1 MEFWIFDSWP
11 WFLGSYQRLH
21 WYQGCPFGRAV
32 VPANEASTGLEAVPV
47 CATLGGSEVV
57 LTLRILVVVETG
69 LVLGRSVG
77 SEAVLALG
85 ILVVVEAGL
94 VLGRSVGSE
103 AVLALGILVVV
114 EAGLV
119 LGRSVGSEAVLILPS
134 SSGWSAEVSCLSP
147 GLESVEVS
155 HLCLSTFTELPR
167 MLSVSSGWS
176 ECSTREV
183 SSLKKLVSSG

>member
-103 AVLALGILVVV
+103 AVL
-114 EAGLV
+114 
-119 LGRSVGSEAVLILPS
+119 ILPS

-155 HLCLSTFTELPR
+155 HLCLPLRNSQGCCR
-167 MLSVSSGWS
+167 SVAVGRSVRQG
-176 ECSTREV
+176 R
-183 SSLKKLVSSG
+183 